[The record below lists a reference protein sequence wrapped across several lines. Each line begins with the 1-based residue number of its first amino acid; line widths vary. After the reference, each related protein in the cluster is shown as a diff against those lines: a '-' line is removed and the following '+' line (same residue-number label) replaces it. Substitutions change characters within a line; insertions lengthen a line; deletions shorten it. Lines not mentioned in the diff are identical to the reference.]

1 MHIWAASVAWQ
12 VTARRRRYPD
22 TLIPDN
28 REMYKLSLVSL
39 QNQMVL
45 YKKGRP
51 VSWIRGINNLAIKAS
66 SLEYD
71 LTVPDS
77 CYLICKQL
85 NLSQWDSN
93 LEPIFHLAAETGWS
107 GCPGQH
113 HNTSSPHHPS
123 APGYSY
129 PRTITLLRPHFTL
142 IQQDSIKKYYKWIS
156 LYISHAKPWRAFLS
170 GYLVLVLSLGFW
182 EVCST

>member
-1 MHIWAASVAWQ
+1 MCLAKYIIWKVEYWVKTVPSASELTVLLRAYLSSLGG

-107 GCPGQH
+107 GSGCPGQH
-113 HNTSSPHHPS
+113 HNTSSPHHPFCS
-123 APGYSY
+123 WVQLPSY
-129 PRTITLLRPHFTL
+129 NYFVVAAFHFDTAGL
-142 IQQDSIKKYYKWIS
+142 N
-156 LYISHAKPWRAFLS
+156 
-170 GYLVLVLSLGFW
+170 
-182 EVCST
+182 

>member
-1 MHIWAASVAWQ
+1 M
-12 VTARRRRYPD
+12 TARRRRYPD

-107 GCPGQH
+107 GSGCPGQH

-170 GYLVLVLSLGFW
+170 GYLVLVLSIGFW